1 MPAEFTS
8 KRIASFDGA
17 EITYHVAGNGG
28 TWVVVANGLGGG
40 TAAWRHQIAYLGDQ
54 VRFLAWDYR
63 GLFTGGSD
71 GTEPRKTDPAGL
83 VDTHVRDLQAVLQAE
98 DVQGGVWMGWSF
110 GAQVLLEAF
119 RRRGPRP
126 DQIVLLNPCYGRRP
140 QDPSGLRRLL
150 PHAMGVFEW
159 SPEVVERLVRR
170 AGSWPETASWLKRLG
185 FVASAIDEDELAE
198 IVRHFRSVD
207 TPAFLQSLRAAASH
221 RVDGILGGIDVPTL
235 VILGE
240 RDWVTPRS
248 NAEPLARQIPN
259 VELFVVRNG
268 THFVLLEFPELIN
281 LRVEKFL
288 REHAS

>member
-1 MPAEFTS
+1 MPLELTS
-8 KRIASFDGA
+8 KRTASFDGA
-17 EITYHVAGNGG
+17 EITYQVAGNGG
-28 TWVVVANGLGGG
+28 PWVVLANGLGAG

-63 GLFTGGSD
+63 GLFTG
-71 GTEPRKTDPAGL
+71 
-83 VDTHVRDLQAVLQAE
+83 
-98 DVQGGVWMGWSF
+98 

-140 QDPSGLRRLL
+140 QDPSGMRRLL

-170 AGSWPETASWLKRLG
+170 ASSWPETASWLKRLG

-207 TPAFLQSLRAAASH
+207 APTFLQFLRAAASH